1 MYMYKYVEVCMN
13 NTYRLI
19 KQSILIGRAKLTNK
33 FRKIRL
39 DRALFYGSTYK
50 L

>member
-1 MYMYKYVEVCMN
+1 MYMYKYVEVCVN

-19 KQSILIGRAKLTNK
+19 KQSMLIGRAKLTIK
-33 FRKIRL
+33 FHKIRL
-39 DRALFYGSTYK
+39 DRALFHGSTYK